1 MRKRQAKRKWK
12 RRTSATSKLYD
23 YQRFLARVNQ
33 EKLSR
38 KYSFFFFTAP
48 VSEKQETM
56 DENPDINNHPELKQG
71 IRQFLLEIVEQ
82 YYEKDDDLIV
92 LQNMNDDPP
101 QVDYINE
108 VKKKSDGYIHIK

>member
-1 MRKRQAKRKWK
+1 
-12 RRTSATSKLYD
+12 
-23 YQRFLARVNQ
+23 
-33 EKLSR
+33 
-38 KYSFFFFTAP
+38 
-48 VSEKQETM
+48 M

-108 VKKKSDGYIHIK
+108 VKKKIRWRYIKWEKSFPPLKDFSFKAREYDLLFHKEIITIRFIAIHEKSI

>member
-1 MRKRQAKRKWK
+1 
-12 RRTSATSKLYD
+12 
-23 YQRFLARVNQ
+23 
-33 EKLSR
+33 
-38 KYSFFFFTAP
+38 
-48 VSEKQETM
+48 M

-108 VKKKSDGYIHIK
+108 VKKKSDGDI